1 MKKILILFGLTLAV
15 LSTKAQDTMAKPDQA
30 VVDKANLLAP
40 DQENAIAGIISNL
53 ANSRGTNAYL
63 LIVDSLPAGQNL
75 IAFTKGIFKKWDL
88 NNGNDGQNFIM
99 IYSKRDHGVR
109 VEASDKTLQIL
120 TKDYIQEVIANS
132 IKPFLKQRK
141 DYEGLKR
148 GMEMLAKKIENN

>member
-15 LSTKAQDTMAKPDQA
+15 LSTKAQDTMAKPDKA
-30 VVDKANLLAP
+30 IVDQANLLTP
-40 DQENAIAGIISNL
+40 EQEKAIMGILANL
-53 ANSRGTNAYL
+53 ASSRNTIAYL
-63 LIVDSLPAGQNL
+63 LVVDSLPTGQNL
-75 IAFTKGIFKKWDL
+75 MAFTKGIFKKWDL

-99 IYSKRDHGVR
+99 VYSKRDHGVR

-132 IKPFLKQRK
+132 IKPYLKQRK